1 MNSSQQ
7 IADLIRVLVKKNR
20 EFSVSKMLTEIGLG
34 KNVMSHLDNGS
45 MIKADSLG
53 KIADYL
59 DVSVDYLLG
68 RTNEPQINRTVTNNH
83 IIEAENR
90 LVGGSI
96 TIKNGITSGESSD
109 SDELTS
115 EMSRLFSALTVQE
128 KISLIQSLYENDKK

>member
-1 MNSSQQ
+1 MNSSQE
-7 IADLIRVLVKKNR
+7 IANLIRILVKKNR
-20 EFSVSKMLTEIGLG
+20 EFSVSKMLNEIGLG

-59 DVSVDYLLG
+59 NVSVDYLLG
-68 RTNEPQINRTVTNNH
+68 RTNEPQMNKTITNNH
-83 IIEAENR
+83 IVGAENS

-96 TIKNGITSGESSD
+96 TIKNGGNSESSD

-115 EMSRLFSALTVQE
+115 EMNRLFSALSIQE
-128 KISLIQSLYENDKK
+128 KISLVQTLYEKGKK